1 MKLDIK
7 KTLTIITN
15 IGVIAGIIFLAVE
28 LQQNNEFLTAES
40 EINLMQNR
48 KYISEVILQD
58 EELVKVF
65 VKIDNGEPLAPADQY
80 RLDAMFNIYMVSFQW
95 DFAQFQEGRI
105 SREQLPVES
114 WINLINGE
122 GMIKVPLDWKG
133 LWEDKKRSLAPDFV
147 SFMEESVFVQ

>member
-1 MKLDIK
+1 MKLDIE

-15 IGVIAGIIFLAVE
+15 IGVIVGIIFLAVE
-28 LQQNNEFLTAES
+28 LQQNNEFLAAES

-58 EELVKVF
+58 TELVKVF
-65 VKIDNGEPLAPADQY
+65 VKIDNGEPLAPADIY
-80 RLDAMFNIYMVSFQW
+80 RLEAMFNIYMASFQW
-95 DFAQFQEGRI
+95 DFTQFQERRI
-105 SREQLPVES
+105 SRAQLPVES

-122 GMIKVPLDWKG
+122 GMIKVPLDWEG
-133 LWEDKKRSLAPDFV
+133 LWEDKKRNLAPDFV

>member
-15 IGVIAGIIFLAVE
+15 IGVIVGIIFLAVE
-28 LQQNNEFLTAES
+28 LQQNNEFLAAES

-133 LWEDKKRSLAPDFV
+133 LWEDKKRNLAPDFV